1 MPVLCT
7 DDHPAVTD
15 HCSSIVYIVK
25 YASSK
30 GDVRNKMHRKKFINT
45 VQNDVMNICAKI
57 LDSGNL

>member
-30 GDVRNKMHRKKFINT
+30 GDVRYKMQR
-45 VQNDVMNICAKI
+45 Q
-57 LDSGNL
+57 